1 VGRDVVDPEA
11 PVGRDA
17 AVKKI
22 KKKKSK
28 KRPARAV
35 PARPIA
41 RLPLPK
47 KGEKRHGDAKKY
59 ERAREKERL
68 RRDIPG

>member
-1 VGRDVVDPEA
+1 VDRDIVDTET

-17 AVKKI
+17 AVKK
-22 KKKKSK
+22 KKKKSR
-28 KRPARAV
+28 KRPAGPV
-35 PARPIA
+35 PARPMA

-59 ERAREKERL
+59 ERAGEKERL
-68 RRDIPG
+68 RRDLPG